1 MAGFAY
7 PQARILVFAR
17 EPVPGKV
24 KTRLQP
30 TLGAAGCLRLY
41 RALLAR
47 TVAQVEGDALAPW
60 QLWVSSNPDHKEFI
74 TLCNKRNIYSQEGTD
89 LGLRM
94 DHASSSAL
102 AQDGVDSVLLIGSD
116 CPLLTPDYLAR
127 GLAALQ
133 RHDLVLGPAEDGGY
147 VMVGLRQPRPAL
159 FKGLDWGTGRV
170 LEQTLEI
177 AADQGLSTELL
188 PPLWD
193 VDRAGD
199 LGRLARLDDELR
211 ALLAEIG
218 WVEQGGAS

>member
-1 MAGFAY
+1 
-7 PQARILVFAR
+7 
-17 EPVPGKV
+17 
-24 KTRLQP
+24 
-30 TLGAAGCLRLY
+30 
-41 RALLAR
+41 
-47 TVAQVEGDALAPW
+47 
-60 QLWVSSNPDHKEFI
+60 
-74 TLCNKRNIYSQEGTD
+74 
-89 LGLRM
+89 M